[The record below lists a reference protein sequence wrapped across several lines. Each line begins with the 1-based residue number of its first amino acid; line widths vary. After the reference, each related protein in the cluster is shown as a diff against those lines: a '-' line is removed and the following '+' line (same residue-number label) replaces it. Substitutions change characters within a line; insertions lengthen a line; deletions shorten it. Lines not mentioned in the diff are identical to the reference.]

1 MKSYPGIDTRT
12 GWWIAILLFLGT
24 VSCGGQPSPGEEL
37 RVLIEADPAH
47 LDPRLGS
54 DQASLRI
61 HQLLYNGLVTI
72 DEFGLP
78 APDLAES
85 WEREDDRTYLFHL
98 RPGLRFH
105 DGRPVTARDVAY
117 TIESIREGEVASFR
131 KGDFEQLE
139 AVQVVDPRTIRFRL
153 RQPFSPFL
161 TVLTVG
167 IIPENRSGEI
177 AVESVGTGPYR
188 LVEYRRDDR
197 LVLAANSDYFRGVP
211 AIPRV
216 QFRIVPDQTSRLLE
230 LRKGSAD
237 LVYGDLFP
245 DQIGWLQK
253 DSRYRVITGQ
263 SWKYDY
269 IGFNLEDPI
278 LGNPLVRKAIA
289 HGIDR
294 ESIRTHLL
302 QGYAR
307 LATGMLQ
314 ADHWAYESQVNR
326 YDHDIRRA
334 AELLDQAGFPDP
346 DGAGPEPRFRV
357 TYKTSNSEF
366 ARRKAAVFQEQ
377 LRRIGIQMEIR
388 TYEWATFYEDI
399 RAGRFQ
405 LFSLTWTGVV
415 DPDIYRFRFHSRMI
429 PPDGANRGRYRNP
442 EIDGLLE
449 EGLRETDRARR
460 TEVYSRVQKI
470 LATDVAEISLWHRDE
485 IAVLK
490 AELVGFRLTPM
501 GDYRVIAEL
510 RWERE

>member
-1 MKSYPGIDTRT
+1 MKSYPGIDPRT
-12 GWWIAILLFLGT
+12 GWWIAILLFLGA

-177 AVESVGTGPYR
+177 AVEPVGTGPYR

-334 AELLDQAGFPDP
+334 AALLDQAGFPDP
-346 DGAGPEPRFRV
+346 DGAGPE
-357 TYKTSNSEF
+357 
-366 ARRKAAVFQEQ
+366 
-377 LRRIGIQMEIR
+377 
-388 TYEWATFYEDI
+388 
-399 RAGRFQ
+399 
-405 LFSLTWTGVV
+405 
-415 DPDIYRFRFHSRMI
+415 
-429 PPDGANRGRYRNP
+429 
-442 EIDGLLE
+442 
-449 EGLRETDRARR
+449 
-460 TEVYSRVQKI
+460 
-470 LATDVAEISLWHRDE
+470 
-485 IAVLK
+485 
-490 AELVGFRLTPM
+490 
-501 GDYRVIAEL
+501 
-510 RWERE
+510 